1 MFPSG
6 VGFGELVVIG
16 IVLLLV
22 VGPKKLPDVA
32 KDVGKGLKTIRKVTN
47 QLRDSAEV
55 DELKRAVYGEPGHT
69 PAWKRSVSEHLTDL
83 MEGDERSVYTATS
96 AAPAPR
102 GPHAVSETPDPAG
115 ALDHGE
121 HGPEVVGDPED
132 DHDDGRP
139 VARAGGPAAA
149 VAAVMAAE
157 AEAYRA
163 VPAPEATPAAPAAAL
178 PGNGPTNGE
187 QSA

>member
-6 VGFGELVVIG
+6 VGFGERVVIG
-16 IVLLLV
+16 IVLRLG

-32 KDVGKGLKTIRKVTN
+32 KDVGKGLKTIRKVSN
-47 QLRDSAEV
+47 QLRESAEV

-69 PAWKRSVSEHLTDL
+69 PAWKRSVSEHLNDL
-83 MEGDERSVYTATS
+83 MEGDEPPVYTAAA

-102 GPHAVSETPDPAG
+102 AAHAVTETPDPAD

-121 HGPEVVGDPED
+121 HAPATDD
-132 DHDDGRP
+132 DHDDDGRP
-139 VARAGGPAAA
+139 VARPGGPAAA

-163 VPAPEATPAAPAAAL
+163 APAEVSPAVSPA

>member
-32 KDVGKGLKTIRKVTN
+32 KDVGKGLKTIRKVSN

-69 PAWKRSVSEHLTDL
+69 PAWKRSVSEHLNDL
-83 MEGDERSVYTATS
+83 MEGDERPVYTAAA
-96 AAPAPR
+96 AAPPPR
-102 GPHAVSETPDPAG
+102 AAHAVTETPDSAQ
-115 ALDHGE
+115 ALDHGTELDE
-121 HGPEVVGDPED
+121 HD
-132 DHDDGRP
+132 DDGRP
-139 VARAGGPAAA
+139 VPRAGGPAAA

-163 VPAPEATPAAPAAAL
+163 APAAEVSPAALPAAL

-187 QSA
+187 QSV